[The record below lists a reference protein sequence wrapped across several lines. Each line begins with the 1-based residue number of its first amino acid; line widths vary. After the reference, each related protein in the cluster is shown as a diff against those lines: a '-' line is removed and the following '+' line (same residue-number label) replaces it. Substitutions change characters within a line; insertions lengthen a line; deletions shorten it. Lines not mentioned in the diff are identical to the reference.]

1 MVQVVSGVADV
12 GKKGKVLAVL
22 KERQRIVVDGVNVR
36 PSFIPPEDPS
46 QRGKF
51 VDKPWSLHYS
61 NVQLLCPETDQPTKV
76 GYRRTESGRRERY
89 AKVSGAAIPLPEE
102 HLDRGPKDYRVGPL
116 DTEQGDVERETFQGF
131 DDFGREVGIK
141 DWGAVHFVS
150 AKHEEKGRS

>member
-1 MVQVVSGVADV
+1 MLIGARRPKRRVSNA
-12 GKKGKVLAVL
+12 LAAPAT
-22 KERQRIVVDGVNVR
+22 I
-36 PSFIPPEDPS
+36 DPIS
-46 QRGKF
+46 
-51 VDKPWSLHYS
+51 YS
-61 NVQLLCPETDQPTKV
+61 ETDQPTKV